1 MGRGASMDT
10 ADENVLLGWVFE
22 GATGALALVE
32 AILDGSTPPLSGALM
47 LLRPRSF
54 SDWTAALRPRRVKGR
69 FARPI
74 SCECWDISE

>member
-1 MGRGASMDT
+1 MDT
-10 ADENVLLGWVFE
+10 EDENVGWVFE
-22 GATGALALVE
+22 GATATGTLALVE
-32 AILDGSTPPLSGALM
+32 AILDGSALPTSGALM

-74 SCECWDISE
+74 SCECWDMSE